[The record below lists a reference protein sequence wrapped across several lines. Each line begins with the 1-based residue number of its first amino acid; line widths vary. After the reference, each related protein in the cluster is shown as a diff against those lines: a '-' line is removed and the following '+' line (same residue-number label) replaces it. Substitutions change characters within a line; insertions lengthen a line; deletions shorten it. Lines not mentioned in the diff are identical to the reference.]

1 MKIKITLLP
10 LLLIASLNLYGG
22 AFVYPVS
29 VISEYSSSNP
39 FRGVENIS
47 LPDDG

>member
-1 MKIKITLLP
+1 MKNTLLP
-10 LLLIASLNLYGG
+10 LLLFVSLNVYGSVNI
-22 AFVYPVS
+22 FPVS